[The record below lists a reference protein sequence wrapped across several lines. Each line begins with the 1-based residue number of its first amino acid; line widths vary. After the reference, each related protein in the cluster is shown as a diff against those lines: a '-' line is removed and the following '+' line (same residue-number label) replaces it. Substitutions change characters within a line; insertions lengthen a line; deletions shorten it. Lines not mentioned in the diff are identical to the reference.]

1 MLYATP
7 LPLLSLENGMDVKTI
22 SNIIGHVSSVTM
34 QNTYAHIT
42 DERSRKAA
50 LSNDQGM
57 AKAEA
62 APNQ

>member
-1 MLYATP
+1 
-7 LPLLSLENGMDVKTI
+7 MDVKTI
-22 SNIIGHVSSVTM
+22 SNIISHVSSVTM